1 MSTWTDP
8 SFTEVLSLMAA
19 AFADTVERVESL
31 TDSQLQLPT
40 PCPDWNAE
48 TVAAHIVGA
57 LGMFADALGTPV
69 GPKDS
74 DPRRQVASSA
84 AAVLAGW
91 SRDEHHRGTI
101 TLPFGDFPPL
111 LAAQINVLETFV
123 HGVDLAAA
131 TGHMGVVDADRCDAV
146 REMADAAGFDAF
158 RQAGMFGPQVPP
170 VEPNGVARLMAYCGR
185 SL

>member
-1 MSTWTDP
+1 MSTWTEP
-8 SFTEVLSLMAA
+8 TFTEVLSLMAA
-19 AFADTVERVESL
+19 AFADTVEQVESL
-31 TDSQLQLPT
+31 TDTQLALPT
-40 PCPDWNAE
+40 PCPGWNAE

-57 LGMFADALGTPV
+57 LGMFADALGAPLV
-69 GPKDS
+69 AEDP

-84 AAVLAGW
+84 AAVIAGW
-91 SRDEHHRGTI
+91 ARKEHHSGTI
-101 TLPFGDFPPL
+101 ALPFGNFPPL

-123 HGVDLAAA
+123 HGVDLAVA
-131 TGHMGVVDADRCDAV
+131 TGNVSAVDADRCDAV

-170 VEPNGVARLMAYCGR
+170 VEPNGVAGLMAYCGR